1 MKIKKI
7 SEEITYSQITKVHT
21 FEVNGKEIRAIEHRK
36 SDNIFDDY
44 DSDLDIDEQDKEL
57 LTELEYE
64 LIGDNL
70 AELIDLQDGESE
82 EMK

>member
-7 SEEITYSQITKVHT
+7 SEEITYKQITKVHT
-21 FEVNGKEIRAIEHRK
+21 FEINGKKIRAIEYQK

-44 DSDLDIDEQDKEL
+44 DSELDIDEQDKEL

-64 LIGDNL
+64 IIGDNL
-70 AELIDLQDGESE
+70 AELIELKDGESE
-82 EMK
+82 DLK